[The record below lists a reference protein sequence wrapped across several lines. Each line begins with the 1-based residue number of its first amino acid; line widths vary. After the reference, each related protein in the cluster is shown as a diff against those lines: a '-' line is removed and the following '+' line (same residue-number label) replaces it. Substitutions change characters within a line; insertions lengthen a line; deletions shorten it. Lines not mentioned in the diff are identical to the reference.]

1 MLAGND
7 MNGAIHIEIY
17 RSEDI
22 VGMWDMKIG
31 VLEGFEN
38 LYPVHVYNMSKK
50 DILELISKEMDNE

>member
-1 MLAGND
+1 